1 MVSVHCVKRFIGIV
15 HILNITDNAS
25 SAGLFKSCSGVP
37 ATGPSLQK
45 KLYKGDGDD
54 AAATMCLS
62 IAGSIFS
69 AFLLPNA
76 TPIPWAMRTGMS
88 SRNISVFSAPLQR
101 YPPAAG
107 RAMKTE
113 LKREMPTAVVR
124 RESDQRQK
132 RHDQHRTA
140 GPGRPRRPPRV
151 ATPSRKNRD
160 RLRSGHGHLSLR
172 PVRFPVLPEKDGD
185 AETSTTI

>member
-1 MVSVHCVKRFIGIV
+1 M
-15 HILNITDNAS
+15 
-25 SAGLFKSCSGVP
+25 SAM
-37 ATGPSLQK
+37 AM
-45 KLYKGDGDD
+45 D
-54 AAATMCLS
+54 AAATMRLS

-76 TPIPWAMRTGMS
+76 TPIPWAIRTGMS

-107 RAMKTE
+107 
-113 LKREMPTAVVR
+113 
-124 RESDQRQK
+124 
-132 RHDQHRTA
+132 
-140 GPGRPRRPPRV
+140 PGRCADRPGRH
-151 ATPSRKNRD
+151 AQQEEKD

-185 AETSTTI
+185 A